1 MDGLHAGQS
10 KSRGGPNSARRSWQ
24 LPVASASVVAR
35 HCRGN
40 GSGAVGR
47 DTSWPTMNAMSSAA
61 GDGFAK
67 SATQTPATLSVLWC
81 KSRAR
86 RPSYTCTYMFAGTP
100 WRFVAV
106 KGGLLKHKKFPSFII
121 NVWSF
126 ASGFAW
132 SIGCRPVKF
141 YTVVKQS
148 LSKGPDKASMAEG
161 GLQLAACKRGWRVE
175 ATRKG

>member
-10 KSRGGPNSARRSWQ
+10 KSRGGPTATRPPK
-24 LPVASASVVAR
+24 LLMPVLLLAIA
-35 HCRGN
+35 
-40 GSGAVGR
+40 GAMAEPWAGTR
-47 DTSWPTMNAMSSAA
+47 SWPTVNAMSSAA